1 MTVIS
6 SLKTPSMGIIA
17 GDKGYYIAPTVFSNV
32 DDSNTI
38 AKDEI
43 FGPVQSILKWSDLE
57 DVLVS
62 QPHSTVPLAVA
73 LQFWHG
79 SLLGCEMLH
88 LQVIRVT
95 GLEGSLMAKEAKM
108 LYITLCS
115 HCHQT
120 AKIPHDVV
128 LLYGLQQ

>member
-1 MTVIS
+1 
-6 SLKTPSMGIIA
+6 MGDVA

-62 QPHSTVPLAVA
+62 
-73 LQFWHG
+73 
-79 SLLGCEMLH
+79 
-88 LQVIRVT
+88 
-95 GLEGSLMAKEAKM
+95 
-108 LYITLCS
+108 
-115 HCHQT
+115 
-120 AKIPHDVV
+120 
-128 LLYGLQQ
+128 